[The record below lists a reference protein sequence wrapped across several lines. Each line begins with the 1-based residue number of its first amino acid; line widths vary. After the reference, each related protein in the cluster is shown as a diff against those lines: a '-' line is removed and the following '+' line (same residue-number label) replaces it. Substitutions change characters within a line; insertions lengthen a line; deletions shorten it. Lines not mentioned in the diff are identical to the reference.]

1 VPVESGDI
9 LDGRYLIKNKIA
21 EGGMGTVYSGVHT
34 KLGRNVAIKILKAK
48 HVEDKEQ
55 TARFIQEAQ
64 AAADLHHRNI
74 VDVIDVGTTDGGAPY
89 FVMELLVGES
99 LRERMKS
106 SLPMQPREVGYI
118 IKQTLAGLGAAHSR
132 GIIHR
137 DIKPSNIFISR
148 EIDGRELVKIL
159 DFGISK
165 LQKTRDD
172 SVTSELTED
181 GTVLGTPL
189 YMSPEQAAGKRELV
203 DKRTDIYACGVIL
216 YKALTGVHPYKG
228 RNYNEIMHS
237 IFTTSPEPPSLLNP
251 QITKEMETVILKAM
265 AKEPEDRYQNSDD
278 FVAQMGAFLV
288 EITQAGFVLPKSK
301 KAEPSE
307 TPPSFKALQG
317 VLDARRPTPTPAPK
331 LVTPVSGPSLVGK
344 GAWEEVGPLPESSR
358 IAYRS
363 SMYPWLLVLPFAV
376 TLFIVGGI
384 LLILAGKYLSSNK
397 SDQESKGSVP
407 YALVDKTKKQGGSMS
422 KEGTVPSSKET
433 VLITLT
439 DLPQGSFV
447 FIDNV
452 LEESNP
458 LQIARSFKSVKVR
471 IEAEGFEMFET
482 EIVPSTD
489 LVFPVNME
497 LKKSGAGGK
506 KTGKKKHKGGQQL
519 DLLTDFPE

>member
-1 VPVESGDI
+1 
-9 LDGRYLIKNKIA
+9 
-21 EGGMGTVYSGVHT
+21 
-34 KLGRNVAIKILKAK
+34 
-48 HVEDKEQ
+48 
-55 TARFIQEAQ
+55 
-64 AAADLHHRNI
+64 
-74 VDVIDVGTTDGGAPY
+74 
-89 FVMELLVGES
+89 
-99 LRERMKS
+99 
-106 SLPMQPREVGYI
+106 
-118 IKQTLAGLGAAHSR
+118 
-132 GIIHR
+132 
-137 DIKPSNIFISR
+137 
-148 EIDGRELVKIL
+148 
-159 DFGISK
+159 
-165 LQKTRDD
+165 
-172 SVTSELTED
+172 
-181 GTVLGTPL
+181 
-189 YMSPEQAAGKRELV
+189 
-203 DKRTDIYACGVIL
+203 
-216 YKALTGVHPYKG
+216 
-228 RNYNEIMHS
+228 
-237 IFTTSPEPPSLLNP
+237 
-251 QITKEMETVILKAM
+251 
-265 AKEPEDRYQNSDD
+265 
-278 FVAQMGAFLV
+278 
-288 EITQAGFVLPKSK
+288 
-301 KAEPSE
+301 
-307 TPPSFKALQG
+307 
-317 VLDARRPTPTPAPK
+317 
-331 LVTPVSGPSLVGK
+331 
-344 GAWEEVGPLPESSR
+344 
-358 IAYRS
+358 
-363 SMYPWLLVLPFAV
+363 MYPWLLVLPFAV